1 MSRAPESIN
10 IARIDNTP
18 IFPPENLDKLLD
30 LTLFLDG
37 LTEPALL
44 LGPDGEKV
52 PLPEE
57 IYLVL
62 RRVVDDM
69 REGKATMVA
78 PLSLLL
84 TTQEAADFLN
94 LSRPTVVKLME
105 SGEIP
110 FEKPSRHRR
119 VKLED
124 LVSFQQRR
132 RVERRTSL
140 NELTVD
146 AGKLGIYEETLDHA
160 QSAVKAA
167 RKRRADARAKQ

>member
-1 MSRAPESIN
+1 MAKAQESTN
-10 IARIDNTP
+10 AARNDDAP
-18 IFPPENLDKLLD
+18 IFPPEDIDKLLD

-44 LGPDGEKV
+44 LGPDGEQV

-57 IYLVL
+57 IYRVL

-105 SGEIP
+105 DGQIP
-110 FEKPSRHRR
+110 FEKPNRHRR

-132 RVERRTSL
+132 RVERQAAL
-140 NELTVD
+140 NELTAN
-146 AGKLGIYEETLDHA
+146 AGELGIYEDTLDRA
-160 QSAVKAA
+160 ASAVKEA
-167 RKRRADARAKQ
+167 RKRRAGKRAE

>member
-1 MSRAPESIN
+1 MPKIPESTDA
-10 IARIDNTP
+10 ARDSDAP
-18 IFPPENLDKLLD
+18 IFPPADLDQLLD

-44 LGPDGEKV
+44 LGPDGEKI

-57 IYLVL
+57 IFHVL

-105 SGEIP
+105 DGEIP
-110 FEKPSRHRR
+110 FEKPNRHRR
-119 VKLED
+119 VRLQD

-132 RVERRTSL
+132 RVERRAAL
-140 NELTVD
+140 NELTTN
-146 AGKLGIYEETLDHA
+146 AGELGIYEGTLDHA
-160 QSAVKAA
+160 AATVRAA
-167 RKRRADARAKQ
+167 RKRRADEPTK

>member
-18 IFPPENLDKLLD
+18 IFPPEDLDKLLD

-146 AGKLGIYEETLDHA
+146 AGELGIYEETLDRA
-160 QSAVKAA
+160 ESAIKAA
-167 RKRRADARAKQ
+167 RKRRADARAK